1 MYCYR
6 CVWLILFIIS
16 LGTLVESQCVLLNRS
31 SSPKDLTSFLRASIE
46 VPPERRDSACIEFAL
61 RHLEYQSSEENA
73 KLLVRYLD
81 FSRPLSEAER
91 AGFAI
96 HGLMTETNMHPAIG
110 TLSTFGKT
118 AVPPLLSVIADPPSE
133 LVARYAIRALMGV
146 FRDRPFEGIELLRSQ
161 ASVSPPSKAA
171 KFRDAVQTALQWCG
185 KQHRQQCES
194 AVRTDPR

>member
-1 MYCYR
+1 MYRYS
-6 CVWLILFIIS
+6 CVWLILLMTS
-16 LGTLVESQCVLLNRS
+16 LSKFVESQCVLFTPS
-31 SSPKDLTSFLRASIE
+31 SLPQDLASFLRASLD
-46 VPPERRDSACIEFAL
+46 VPPQRRDSACIEFAL
-61 RHLEYQSSEENA
+61 RRLEYQSSEENA

-81 FSRPLSEAER
+81 FARPHSEAER

-118 AVPPLLSVIADPPSE
+118 AVPALLSVIADPPSE

-146 FRDRPFEGIELLRSQ
+146 FRDRPFEGIELLKSE

-171 KFRDAVQTALQWCG
+171 KFKAAAQTALQWCG
-185 KQHRQQCES
+185 HQYRQQCES
-194 AVRTDPR
+194 AVRTNPQ